1 MPVHT
6 ALVPDVSL
14 ENINPAMN
22 GRRDRDRDR
31 EGAMGNKTGMGM
43 GGFDGFADLNPFT
56 MKTLDAYRMHLW
68 GKMAAQHHHHQSQQQ
83 QQQHQQPTQPLTGLA
98 SNLRPH
104 YFNSGN
110 KPNLPSTYTYNGYGS
125 TLSALLSGK
134 QASSS
139 YPTPPSSPLLL
150 GKDAHLQRQQQQQ
163 QQQQQ
168 EREVQNAVLAA
179 MASQTIFR
187 KMGSAF
193 WDAFSG
199 SSPSSSSS
207 SGGNG
212 GGAPK
217 NWDAD
222 KVRRVLEGKA
232 VVRVVDVD
240 QVTPPGSPMVR
251 AATPS
256 SVKASPANSST
267 SAAQK
272 VPTSPRLRA
281 GLTQDEKKRCAMADT
296 MCDILEESMR
306 SLTLSKKM

>member
-6 ALVPDVSL
+6 ALLPDVSVFAKGL

-22 GRRDRDRDR
+22 GRER
-31 EGAMGNKTGMGM
+31 ERENVNPRVV

-83 QQQHQQPTQPLTGLA
+83 HQQHQQPVQPLTGLA

-104 YFNSGN
+104 YFNN

-150 GKDAHLQRQQQQQ
+150 GKDAH
-163 QQQQQ
+163 QQQ
-168 EREVQNAVLAA
+168 ERDVQHAVLAA

-199 SSPSSSSS
+199 SSSSSS
-207 SGGNG
+207 SGGGG

-217 NWDAD
+217 SWDAD
-222 KVRRVLEGKA
+222 KVRRVLEGRA

-240 QVTPPGSPMVR
+240 QVTPPGSPKVR
-251 AATPS
+251 AS
-256 SVKASPANSST
+256 SPVLKAASPST
-267 SAAQK
+267 SAQK

-281 GLTQDEKKRCAMADT
+281 CSQGLTQDEKKRCAMADT